1 MLLCVPFIRRR
12 RVLGG
17 NIRWAQTPKVILLPK
32 NKVPKAK
39 KHMLLSFSPKLCS
52 AGAGLPG
59 DKVDVQ
65 AEDSHAASQLQPAAE
80 AVQVRSRSI

>member
-1 MLLCVPFIRRR
+1 METFVGPKLL
-12 RVLGG
+12 
-17 NIRWAQTPKVILLPK
+17 NIQVILLPK

-39 KHMLLSFSPKLCS
+39 KHMLLSFSPKLCI